1 LANRAGFLVNVI
13 DAGGRQSDQRDELGR
28 IERIRESSHD
38 FARIP
43 PRKDRAKSTFETSL
57 KQGIIREHPMT
68 SLRVCDSPL
77 SPVVSARPVCP
88 TVSARLAL
96 HRFLLAIVALAALIG
111 TAPTVEAAP
120 RRAKSHAKA
129 KHSSRASTRAAA
141 TAKAKADAAE
151 AAVAGK
157 VAVFAFQGEDTY
169 SVREHVIQALT
180 DRGIKVEATIPPV
193 DTTEQ
198 YRDMGAVMN
207 LAAYV
212 HGHVK
217 ELPADH
223 AVATIVIRSG
233 VTGRKLTSVT
243 FTGYRRGLPY
253 DVEEK
258 LWQRLGPAFRRACV
272 EATKPRPHHNKPMV
286 IEAGTPL

>member
-1 LANRAGFLVNVI
+1 
-13 DAGGRQSDQRDELGR
+13 
-28 IERIRESSHD
+28 
-38 FARIP
+38 
-43 PRKDRAKSTFETSL
+43 
-57 KQGIIREHPMT
+57 MT
-68 SLRVCDSPL
+68 SLRVCGSLP
-77 SPVVSARPVCP
+77 SPVVSARPFCP

-96 HRFLLAIVALAALIG
+96 RRFLLAIVALAALIG
-111 TAPTVEAAP
+111 TAPKVEAAP

-141 TAKAKADAAE
+141 TNKADGAG
-151 AAVAGK
+151 AAVTEGK

-169 SVREHVIQALT
+169 CVRDHVIQALT
-180 DRGIKVEATIPPV
+180 DRGIKVEAAIPPV

>member
-1 LANRAGFLVNVI
+1 
-13 DAGGRQSDQRDELGR
+13 
-28 IERIRESSHD
+28 
-38 FARIP
+38 
-43 PRKDRAKSTFETSL
+43 
-57 KQGIIREHPMT
+57 
-68 SLRVCDSPL
+68 
-77 SPVVSARPVCP
+77 
-88 TVSARLAL
+88 
-96 HRFLLAIVALAALIG
+96 LAAVIG
-111 TAPTVEAAP
+111 TAPAVEAAP

-129 KHSSRASTRAAA
+129 KAKASSRAHTSAAA
-141 TAKAKADAAE
+141 RGKSKAEVEEE
-151 AAVAGK
+151 AAAGGK
-157 VAVFAFQGEDTY
+157 IAVFAFEGADTY
-169 SVREHVIQALT
+169 SVRGHVIKALT
-180 DRGIKVEATIPPV
+180 DRGIKFEAALPPV

-198 YRDMGAVMN
+198 YRDMGAVME

-233 VTGRKLTSVT
+233 VTGKKLTTAT
-243 FTGYRRGLPY
+243 FTGYRRGLPE

-272 EATKPRPHHNKPMV
+272 AATKPRPHHNQPMR

>member
-1 LANRAGFLVNVI
+1 
-13 DAGGRQSDQRDELGR
+13 
-28 IERIRESSHD
+28 
-38 FARIP
+38 
-43 PRKDRAKSTFETSL
+43 
-57 KQGIIREHPMT
+57 
-68 SLRVCDSPL
+68 
-77 SPVVSARPVCP
+77 
-88 TVSARLAL
+88 
-96 HRFLLAIVALAALIG
+96 LLAIVALAALIG
-111 TAPTVEAAP
+111 AAPTVEAAP

-141 TAKAKADAAE
+141 KAKADGAGGALAE
-151 AAVAGK
+151 GK

-169 SVREHVIQALT
+169 SVRDHVIQALT
-180 DRGIKVEATIPPV
+180 DRGIKVEAAILPV

-223 AVATIVIRSG
+223 AVATIVVRSG
-233 VTGRKLTSVT
+233 VTGKKLTSVT

>member
-1 LANRAGFLVNVI
+1 M
-13 DAGGRQSDQRDELGR
+13 
-28 IERIRESSHD
+28 
-38 FARIP
+38 
-43 PRKDRAKSTFETSL
+43 SL
-57 KQGIIREHPMT
+57 
-68 SLRVCDSPL
+68 LRVCDSPL
-77 SPVVSARPVCP
+77 SPPARPVCP
-88 TVSARLAL
+88 MTSARLGL
-96 HRFLLAIVALAALIG
+96 PKFLLAIVAAAAVIG
-111 TAPTVEAAP
+111 TTPTVEAAS
-120 RRAKSHAKA
+120 RKSKSHA
-129 KHSSRASTRAAA
+129 KHSSRA
-141 TAKAKADAAE
+141 KAKADGAGTARAE
-151 AAVAGK
+151 GK

-169 SVREHVIQALT
+169 SVRDHVIQALT
-180 DRGIKVEATIPPV
+180 DRGIKVEAAIPPV

-233 VTGRKLTSVT
+233 VTGKKLTSVT

-258 LWQRLGPAFRRACV
+258 LWQRLGPAFTRACV

>member
-1 LANRAGFLVNVI
+1 MNQGSIR
-13 DAGGRQSDQRDELGR
+13 RD
-28 IERIRESSHD
+28 
-38 FARIP
+38 
-43 PRKDRAKSTFETSL
+43 
-57 KQGIIREHPMT
+57 PMS
-68 SLRVCDSPL
+68 SLRVL
-77 SPVVSARPVCP
+77 ARPVRP
-88 TVSARLAL
+88 LASAQLAL
-96 HRFLLAIVALAALIG
+96 HRSLLASLALAAVIG

-129 KHSSRASTRAAA
+129 KAKASSRAHTSAAA
-141 TAKAKADAAE
+141 RGKSKAEVEEE
-151 AAVAGK
+151 AAAGGK
-157 VAVFAFQGEDTY
+157 IAVFAFEGADTY
-169 SVREHVIQALT
+169 SVRGHVIKALT
-180 DRGIKVEATIPPV
+180 DRGIKVEAALPPV

-198 YRDMGAVMN
+198 YRDMGAVME

-233 VTGRKLTSVT
+233 VTGKMLTTAT
-243 FTGYRRGLPY
+243 FTGYRRGLPE

-258 LWQRLGPAFRRACV
+258 LWERLGATFARACV
-272 EATKPRPHHNKPMV
+272 EATKPRPHHNQPMR

>member
-1 LANRAGFLVNVI
+1 V
-13 DAGGRQSDQRDELGR
+13 
-28 IERIRESSHD
+28 
-38 FARIP
+38 
-43 PRKDRAKSTFETSL
+43 
-57 KQGIIREHPMT
+57 
-68 SLRVCDSPL
+68 
-77 SPVVSARPVCP
+77 
-88 TVSARLAL
+88 LAL
-96 HRFLLAIVALAALIG
+96 LALAVAIG
-111 TAPTVEAAP
+111 AASTVEAAP
-120 RRAKSHAKA
+120 RRPKSHAKT

-169 SVREHVIQALT
+169 SVRDHVIQALT
-180 DRGIKVEATIPPV
+180 DRGIKVEAAIPPV

>member
-1 LANRAGFLVNVI
+1 
-13 DAGGRQSDQRDELGR
+13 
-28 IERIRESSHD
+28 
-38 FARIP
+38 
-43 PRKDRAKSTFETSL
+43 
-57 KQGIIREHPMT
+57 MT
-68 SLRVCDSPL
+68 SLRVCGSLP

-88 TVSARLAL
+88 TVSARLTL
-96 HRFLLAIVALAALIG
+96 HRFLLALLALAVVIG
-111 TAPTVEAAP
+111 AAPTVEAAP

-129 KHSSRASTRAAA
+129 KHSSRASTRVAA
-141 TAKAKADAAE
+141 TAKADGAGGALAE
-151 AAVAGK
+151 GK
-157 VAVFAFQGEDTY
+157 IAVFAFQGEDTY
-169 SVREHVIQALT
+169 SVRDHVIQALT
-180 DRGIKVEATIPPV
+180 DRGIKVEAAIPPV

-223 AVATIVIRSG
+223 AVATIVVRSG
-233 VTGRKLTSVT
+233 VTGKKLTSVT

-258 LWQRLGPAFRRACV
+258 LWQRLGPAFTRACV

>member
-1 LANRAGFLVNVI
+1 ML
-13 DAGGRQSDQRDELGR
+13 
-28 IERIRESSHD
+28 
-38 FARIP
+38 
-43 PRKDRAKSTFETSL
+43 
-57 KQGIIREHPMT
+57 
-68 SLRVCDSPL
+68 SLRICGSSP
-77 SPVVSARPVCP
+77 SPVASARSHA
-88 TVSARLAL
+88 SAQLAL
-96 HRFLLAIVALAALIG
+96 HRFVLALLALAVVMG

-120 RRAKSHAKA
+120 RHAKA
-129 KHSSRASTRAAA
+129 KHASRASTRAAA
-141 TAKAKADAAE
+141 RTKAKADGAA
-151 AAVAGK
+151 AAVAEAK

-169 SVREHVIQALT
+169 SVRDHVIQALT
-180 DRGIKVEATIPPV
+180 DRGIKVEAAIPPV

-233 VTGRKLTSVT
+233 VTGKKLTSVT

-258 LWQRLGPAFRRACV
+258 LWQRLGPAFTRACV

>member
-1 LANRAGFLVNVI
+1 M
-13 DAGGRQSDQRDELGR
+13 
-28 IERIRESSHD
+28 
-38 FARIP
+38 
-43 PRKDRAKSTFETSL
+43 SL
-57 KQGIIREHPMT
+57 
-68 SLRVCDSPL
+68 LRVSDSPL
-77 SPVVSARPVCP
+77 SATIPARLVCP
-88 TVSARLAL
+88 RTSARLAL
-96 HRFLLAIVALAALIG
+96 HRFLLTTVAVAAVIG
-111 TAPTVEAAP
+111 TTPTVEAAS
-120 RRAKSHAKA
+120 RKSKSHAKA
-129 KHSSRASTRAAA
+129 KHSARIA
-141 TAKAKADAAE
+141 AKAKADGAQ
-151 AAVAGK
+151 AAVGGK

-169 SVREHVIQALT
+169 SVREHVVKALT
-180 DRGIKVEATIPPV
+180 ERGLKVEATIPPV

-243 FTGYRRGLPY
+243 FTGYRRGLPE

-258 LWQRLGPAFRRACV
+258 LWQRLGPAFKRACV

>member
-1 LANRAGFLVNVI
+1 M
-13 DAGGRQSDQRDELGR
+13 
-28 IERIRESSHD
+28 
-38 FARIP
+38 
-43 PRKDRAKSTFETSL
+43 SL
-57 KQGIIREHPMT
+57 
-68 SLRVCDSPL
+68 LRVCGSPL
-77 SPVVSARPVCP
+77 SPVASTRPR
-88 TVSARLAL
+88 TSARLAL
-96 HRFLLAIVALAALIG
+96 ALIALAAVMG
-111 TAPTVEAAP
+111 TVPTVEAAP
-120 RRAKSHAKA
+120 RRAKSHVKA
-129 KHSSRASTRAAA
+129 KHQSRKSARAAA
-141 TAKAKADAAE
+141 RGKAKADVAETTAA
-151 AAVAGK
+151 AGK

-169 SVREHVIQALT
+169 SVRDHVMKALA
-180 DRGIKVEATIPPV
+180 DRGLKVETSIPPV
-193 DTTEQ
+193 DTAEQ

-233 VTGRKLTSVT
+233 VTGRKLTTAT
-243 FTGYRRGLPY
+243 FTGYRRGLPE

-272 EATKPRPHHNKPMV
+272 AATKPRPHHNQPMR